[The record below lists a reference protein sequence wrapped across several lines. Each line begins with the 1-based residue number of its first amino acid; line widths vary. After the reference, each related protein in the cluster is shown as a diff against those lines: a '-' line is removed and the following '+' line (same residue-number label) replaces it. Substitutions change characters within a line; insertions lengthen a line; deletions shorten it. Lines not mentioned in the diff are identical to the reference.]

1 MPNVSR
7 EVEKRAKC
15 PLFIGAE
22 VHSAAVF
29 LCRAVGLASVAPGV
43 RWPPCARGGYD
54 PPVRGVGGCGS
65 LPPLRCVGA
74 AGCLVLAAICP
85 PSKVAA
91 VSSLPSA
98 CVWLRFVRSLVVCRG
113 RPPLF
118 LKIRCGC
125 RRRSEAPPCKLVK
138 QIKNGGFKAV
148 MVQQALHFVYIACTA
163 I

>member
-1 MPNVSR
+1 MSSPYFPRRIGTFLVFT
-7 EVEKRAKC
+7 EILICLMYQEKKKSGHNARFSSGRK
-15 PLFIGAE
+15 
-22 VHSAAVF
+22 VHSSAVF

-98 CVWLRFVRSLVVCRG
+98 CEWLRFVRSLLVCRG

-138 QIKNGGFKAV
+138 QI
-148 MVQQALHFVYIACTA
+148 
-163 I
+163 